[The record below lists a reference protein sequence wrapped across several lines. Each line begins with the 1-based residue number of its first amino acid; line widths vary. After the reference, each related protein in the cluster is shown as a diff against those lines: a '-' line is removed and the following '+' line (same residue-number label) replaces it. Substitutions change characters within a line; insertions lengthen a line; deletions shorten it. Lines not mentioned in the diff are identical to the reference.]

1 MIIAQ
6 SGVIHK
12 IYKHPTDLW
21 CVEIKRTDTR
31 SKGTTTYIGIKA
43 KPKLKV
49 GQRVSA
55 GDEI

>member
-1 MIIAQ
+1 MRIEHAGI
-6 SGVIHK
+6 VHK

-21 CVEIKRTDTR
+21 CVEIKRTMTGT
-31 SKGTTTYIGIKA
+31 KGTTTYLGIKA

-49 GQRVSA
+49 GQKVKK